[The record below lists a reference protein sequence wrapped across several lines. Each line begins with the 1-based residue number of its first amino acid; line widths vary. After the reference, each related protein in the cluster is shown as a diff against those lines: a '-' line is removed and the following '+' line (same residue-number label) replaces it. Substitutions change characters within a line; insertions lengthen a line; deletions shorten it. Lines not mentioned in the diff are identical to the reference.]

1 MNKYAEMVG
10 AVHSVFDSTDWKAEG
25 IVTVPSNFP
34 LPSAPSRS
42 PVESYVR
49 VSVVPGSMGI
59 NLVSSSGQIII
70 DIFTPAG
77 GGPLP
82 AARIADKL
90 DKYLV
95 GKKFSTSSGTVQCF
109 DSSYNETGLDIVN
122 TSLARAKYSIS
133 MSFFGEF

>member
-1 MNKYAEMVG
+1 MNKYAEMHS
-10 AVHSVFDSTDWKAEG
+10 AVHSVFDSAAWKAEG
-25 IVTVPSNFP
+25 IATIPSNFP
-34 LPSAPSRS
+34 QPSNPTAAARLSFI
-42 PVESYVR
+42 R
-49 VSVVPGSMGI
+49 VSLVPGSRGV
-59 NLVSSSGQIII
+59 NLNSASGQIII

-77 GGPLP
+77 EGPLP

-109 DSSYNETGLDIVN
+109 DSSYNETGLDSVN
-122 TSLARAKYSIS
+122 PALARAKYSVS

>member
-10 AVHSVFDSTDWKAEG
+10 AVHSVFDSESWKAEG
-25 IVTVPSNFP
+25 VTTVPSNFP
-34 LPSAPSRS
+34 LPSVPSRS
-42 PVESYVR
+42 PIASYVR
-49 VSVVPGSMGI
+49 VSIVPGSAGI
-59 NLVSSSGQIII
+59 NLVSASGQIII

-109 DSSYNETGLDIVN
+109 DSSYNEMGLDTAN
-122 TSLARAKYSIS
+122 TSLARAKYAIS